1 MRGGGEGGPRGPGP
15 LCVLRGGDDPRA
27 LLFPPRAGPG
37 GPMPR
42 LRRGAALPPPGLQ
55 PENGARDSGAR
66 RRAPPFPPLLLQ
78 PPRCPPHPR
87 PPLPCLSPHQPP
99 PPL

>member
-42 LRRGAALPPPGLQ
+42 LRRGAALRPAGLPPK
-55 PENGARDSGAR
+55 SGAPDPG
-66 RRAPPFPPLLLQ
+66 AGP
-78 PPRCPPHPR
+78 
-87 PPLPCLSPHQPP
+87 PP
-99 PPL
+99 PPLHPPLPQPPPAPPPPPPPLYSLPPTHPL